1 MLLNR
6 RVEMEQFDISSKILN
21 VVAVSEKL
29 NFIVAKKII
38 TAFRNVRIILKLF
51 PTLENEQQR
60 RTAFI
65 FRFKTGK
72 KYFFETSLT
81 HW

>member
-1 MLLNR
+1 
-6 RVEMEQFDISSKILN
+6 MEQFDISSKILN
-21 VVAVSEKL
+21 VVVVSEKL
-29 NFIVAKKII
+29 SFIVAKKII

-81 HW
+81 YW

>member
-1 MLLNR
+1 
-6 RVEMEQFDISSKILN
+6 MEQFDISSKILN
-21 VVAVSEKL
+21 VVALSEKSS
-29 NFIVAKKII
+29 FIVAKKII

-65 FRFKTGK
+65 FR
-72 KYFFETSLT
+72 
-81 HW
+81 